1 MNFDQMINLI
11 VEEVLKRLKSPPK
24 KALVVFTG
32 GSIGFSESILQVK
45 KLLDNGWN
53 LTVILSKSAAVVLT
67 QELIKDSLG
76 IDEVHIEAEIGDTN
90 KFYNGVDL
98 LILPTLTLNS
108 AVKIA
113 LGVSDTLTT
122 NIVSSA
128 IMKGIRIVAVKDAC
142 DLENPIRLS
151 LGYNRA
157 PLPYINRMKN
167 YIEIMKEYG
176 ITLVGSYELF
186 DSIIGKESSSQKDYR
201 SPSTKSQLSLN
212 KRVITREDVIN
223 ASQKNESIIV
233 GEKAVITALA
243 NEAAGEIGVKII
255 RNP

>member
-1 MNFDQMINLI
+1 MINLV
-11 VEEVLKRLKSPPK
+11 VEEVLKRLKSPSK

-32 GSIGFSESILQVK
+32 ESIGFNESILQLK
-45 KLLDNGWN
+45 RLLDNNWK
-53 LTVILSKSAAVVLT
+53 LTVVLSRSAEIVLT
-67 QELIKDSLG
+67 QGLIKDSLG
-76 IDEVHIEAEIGDTN
+76 IGEVYLETEEGDIN
-90 KFYNGVDL
+90 KLYNDVDL

-113 LGVSDTLTT
+113 LGISDTLAT

-157 PLPYINRMKN
+157 PLPYIGRMKD
-167 YIEIMKEYG
+167 YIKIMKEYG
-176 ITLVGSYELF
+176 IEIVRSQELF
-186 DSIIGKESSSQKDYR
+186 DFIMGKESTAKKDYG
-201 SPSTKSQLSLN
+201 SPSTKSQLSLD

-223 ASQKNESIIV
+223 ASQKNRSIIV
-233 GEKAVITALA
+233 GKKAVITALA
-243 NEAAGEIGVKII
+243 NEAAGETGVKII